1 MMKSFLCGIVLALS
15 ATAYAGE
22 PVQERPQVSPQPS
35 PVPEVVIKD
44 GKDKNGDPAREWR
57 VNGKVLAIRV
67 QPKNAPEYYL
77 VDPDG
82 DGVFEYG
89 PDFENEG
96 LVAQWVL
103 FRF

>member
-1 MMKSFLCGIVLALS
+1 MKSFLCVLSLILS
-15 ATAYAGE
+15 PLSLAGE
-22 PVQERPQVSPQPS
+22 PVQPRPEVTPQPS
-35 PVPEVVIKD
+35 PVPEVVIRE
-44 GKDKNGDPAREWR
+44 GKDKDGNPAREWR

-89 PDFENEG
+89 PEFENDG
-96 LVAQWVL
+96 MVAQWVL
-103 FRF
+103 LRF